1 MPRELLLQVSPEI
14 AANENLLYEQVA
26 QIVRVSTKVVQKVVI
41 LKRSIDA
48 RQQAIKVN
56 LKVSVYLIGDQY
68 VEQKITLPQYKN
80 VSNAQE
86 IIIVGAGPAGLFA
99 ELQLIE

>member
-56 LKVSVYLIGDQY
+56 LKVSV
-68 VEQKITLPQYKN
+68 
-80 VSNAQE
+80 
-86 IIIVGAGPAGLFA
+86 
-99 ELQLIE
+99 